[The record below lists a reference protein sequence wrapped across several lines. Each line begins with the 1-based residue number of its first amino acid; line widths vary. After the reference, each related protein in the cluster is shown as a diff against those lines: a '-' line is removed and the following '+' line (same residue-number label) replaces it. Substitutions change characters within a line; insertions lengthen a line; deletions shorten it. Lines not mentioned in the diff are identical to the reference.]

1 MTPESSAQ
9 TKLGLI
15 ILASEKFEKL
25 KNFYLTVFGADITVD
40 VPVYCEMQFGP
51 IRLGI
56 YDACAYLSNLGSAQ
70 CVGFNDP
77 SILNP
82 VELYF
87 CPANIANTEVA
98 ILEHGGQCLA
108 PIECKPWGDAV
119 AYYRDPDGNVIA
131 LASPNED
138 FKVG

>member
-1 MTPESSAQ
+1 MPDNSAQ

-25 KNFYLTVFGADITVD
+25 KNFYLAVFGAEITVD

-77 SILNP
+77 STLNP

-87 CPANIANTEVA
+87 YPANIANTEVA